1 MATLTGK
8 TIANTYKDLLQVS
21 NSNSGVDSTLRVISD
36 GEATDT
42 VLYISSAAA
51 QITSDAKLYFRD
63 TGLYIASNAD
73 GDLDIVSDG
82 TAIDSIN
89 IESAG
94 GITLDAGTASS
105 GVAYEDDGDEMLRI
119 FNSSSDVIFQIKNDA
134 KDLVIQ
140 QYDGYEVVRF
150 SDTRGK
156 MFLYDEGGE
165 YLQSDA
171 TDLTIASG
179 NDINLTATTDI
190 NIPSGV
196 GLTFG
201 HASNQKIEGD
211 GTDLA
216 IDATGNINITSTVN
230 EAGSIYV
237 RANAG
242 TSETVKIHSD
252 QGTSVTE
259 GAESVTILSDAGGI
273 GVRSTANLA
282 NAVNVTVDGGT
293 TSSISIFNDQGTSVT
308 EGSESIAIL
317 SDAGGIGIRSTANL
331 VNAVNI
337 TNDGGTSG
345 TIQIFNDQGTSVAEG
360 SSSIELLSD
369 VGGVELK
376 STADLAKAIKLIADG
391 GTSETIYIQ
400 SDQGTGADSIEIT
413 SDAGGVTI
421 SAGNTS
427 HGVKVGTVSGAP
439 VSIGHGTSETTV
451 NDNLT
456 VTGDLT
462 VSGTTTTVSSSTLTI
477 GDSLIKLAQGYTGS
491 AYDQGIVFTR
501 GDGANSNT
509 QNMALIW
516 DESADTFATIKAAT
530 EAGTTAGNVTVTDYV
545 NFRAG
550 AITADDASTFTNG
563 LTVGSDGSGADV
575 TFHSATSSDNFL
587 WDSSEE
593 ALIITGTD
601 GQTALNVADGNL
613 VVADTLDVNGTVD
626 FDVTDFDVASSGDVD
641 LVSTSNAAGA
651 ITIRT
656 NAGTSE
662 TIKIHADQGT
672 SVTEG
677 AESVTILSDAGGVG
691 IRSTANLVNAVN
703 ITVDGGT
710 TSTLTLFNDQGTSV
724 TEGAASVQLLSDAGG
739 IGIKSTANLASSI
752 LLTADGGTSET
763 IKIHSDQGTGAAS
776 IGLVSDA
783 GGITLDAGTDI
794 VLDADGDQVSI
805 KFGGATGQIDFT
817 NANSGDGIIQQMV
830 DAKDLVI
837 QQYDGNEVARFGDD
851 RKFYLYDKGGEYLSS
866 SGSAL
871 TIASGSGAWEL
882 PASDGSSNQVL
893 KTDGSG
899 NLDWT
904 SPGSV
909 GGIDDQSSSNDDQL
923 TITDSAIIIN
933 EDSDDLDF
941 RVESN
946 GNANMFFVDGG
957 ANLIGINTSSPSV
970 GATLGL
976 DIESTTASSASEG
989 AALRLSSN
997 DGAVMASGH
1006 RLGVLEF
1013 AGAEDASNTMTVGAR
1028 IEAITDATWSA
1039 SENGADMV
1047 FYTTDGNASQS
1058 EVMRLTADSG
1068 MTIASDLDVDG
1079 TANLD
1084 IVDIDGAV
1092 DMASTLQLDGTLTV
1106 GADGTGADVIF
1117 YSATAGDNFTW
1128 DASEECL
1135 IITGTDGAQSLKVA
1149 DGDLVVV
1156 DKIYLYDN
1164 DGGEYISGDGTDLTI
1179 TSGAD
1184 IILAGTAVNITA
1196 DTIDLSDATKDVTL
1210 NAAVDA
1216 LNFDSNTLS
1225 IDASN
1230 NRVGIGTTSPV
1241 QKLTIE
1247 GDTTNAGD
1255 GTEGQL
1261 VVRGSTDSN
1270 IKMMIGVDTTSK
1282 VGFISPM
1289 DHGTAWEDLALC
1301 RHGGNVGIGG
1311 STPHTLSVT
1320 LADTTTAHFGNAEYG
1335 ADEWS
1340 GISLGYRNSGD
1351 TNNVKTKIVQEG
1363 IADGN
1368 ARGHLHF
1375 LVDTAADNN
1384 SAVIAD
1390 SKMMIHG
1397 TSGNVGIGTTSP
1409 ARPLTVSSDGEIKAL
1424 FENTS
1429 TTGGQYAYIDVES
1442 NAASTSK
1449 AYLRLITPDGTS
1461 TIHSEGTATAVTLKD
1476 GDVEVS
1482 TGDLIFGTA
1491 GKGICLGVTS
1501 NTDANTLDD
1510 YEEGTFT
1517 MGLSG
1522 VTIDSRNNSTAYY
1535 TKIGN
1540 MVYFYY
1546 YSGVMTLSSTTG
1558 GATITGLPFT
1568 SLAGGNRYGQFTT
1581 VHGNA
1586 VDGSSPGGYIN
1597 LNYTTG
1603 QFVDLDNT
1611 LSASWING
1619 SGQYLMVQGFYN
1631 AA

>member
-439 VSIGHGTSETTV
+439 ISIGHGTSETTV

-1058 EVMRLTADSG
+1058 EGMRLGADRKLYFYDKGGEYISGNGSVLSIVGGSEIDLTATAIDINGTADISG
-1068 MTIASDLDVDG
+1068 AVGLASSSGVTTIGSSNGLTVSAAGVLTVNSTTDASSSTSGSTIIDGGVGIAKKLYVGTDLDVDG
-1079 TANLD
+1079 TTNLD
-1084 IVDIDGAV
+1084 VVDIDGAV

-1106 GADGTGADVIF
+1106 GADGSGTDVIF
-1117 YSATAGDNFTW
+1117 YSGTAGDNFTW
-1128 DASEECL
+1128 DASEEKL
-1135 IITGTDGAQSLKVA
+1135 TITGTDGQ
-1149 DGDLVVV
+1149 
-1156 DKIYLYDN
+1156 
-1164 DGGEYISGDGTDLTI
+1164 
-1179 TSGAD
+1179 
-1184 IILAGTAVNITA
+1184 TAL
-1196 DTIDLSDATKDVTL
+1196 D
-1210 NAAVDA
+1210 
-1216 LNFDSNTLS
+1216 
-1225 IDASN
+1225 
-1230 NRVGIGTTSPV
+1230 
-1241 QKLTIE
+1241 
-1247 GDTTNAGD
+1247 
-1255 GTEGQL
+1255 
-1261 VVRGSTDSN
+1261 
-1270 IKMMIGVDTTSK
+1270 
-1282 VGFISPM
+1282 
-1289 DHGTAWEDLALC
+1289 
-1301 RHGGNVGIGG
+1301 
-1311 STPHTLSVT
+1311 
-1320 LADTTTAHFGNAEYG
+1320 
-1335 ADEWS
+1335 
-1340 GISLGYRNSGD
+1340 
-1351 TNNVKTKIVQEG
+1351 

-1368 ARGHLHF
+1368 
-1375 LVDTAADNN
+1375 LVVADDVDIEGDIDVNGTANLDVVDIDGAVDMASTLTLAGNADFNGDLDVDGTANLDAVDIDGNIDMAACFTWSGGGSYMKCSSSGYRFNNDTDSINILVADNN
-1384 SAVIAD
+1384 GWVYIPQQPAFLAYPSANQVSMAVGTRVPIAFGTEVFDQGSNFATDGDNDNAGTFTAPVAGRYQLNAVIRVNDLDIDAPYHEVRIVTSNRTYVEFFSPRDTDMFYFSFGFSTLAD
-1390 SKMMIHG
+1390 MD
-1397 TSGNVGIGTTSP
+1397 
-1409 ARPLTVSSDGEIKAL
+1409 ASD
-1424 FENTS
+1424 T
-1429 TTGGQYAYIDVES
+1429 AYID
-1442 NAASTSK
+1442 
-1449 AYLRLITPDGTS
+1449 
-1461 TIHSEGTATAVTLKD
+1461 
-1476 GDVEVS
+1476 
-1482 TGDLIFGTA
+1482 
-1491 GKGICLGVTS
+1491 
-1501 NTDANTLDD
+1501 
-1510 YEEGTFT
+1510 
-1517 MGLSG
+1517 
-1522 VTIDSRNNSTAYY
+1522 YY
-1535 TKIGN
+1535 N
-1540 MVYFYY
+1540 D
-1546 YSGVMTLSSTTG
+1546 G
-1558 GATITGLPFT
+1558 GATQSDMIASSTRFSGY
-1568 SLAGGNRYGQFTT
+1568 LAC
-1581 VHGNA
+1581 
-1586 VDGSSPGGYIN
+1586 
-1597 LNYTTG
+1597 
-1603 QFVDLDNT
+1603 
-1611 LSASWING
+1611 
-1619 SGQYLMVQGFYN
+1619 
-1631 AA
+1631 

>member
-550 AITADDASTFTNG
+550 AITADDTSTFTNG

-989 AALRLSSN
+989 AA
-997 DGAVMASGH
+997 
-1006 RLGVLEF
+1006 
-1013 AGAEDASNTMTVGAR
+1013 
-1028 IEAITDATWSA
+1028 
-1039 SENGADMV
+1039 
-1047 FYTTDGNASQS
+1047 
-1058 EVMRLTADSG
+1058 
-1068 MTIASDLDVDG
+1068 
-1079 TANLD
+1079 
-1084 IVDIDGAV
+1084 
-1092 DMASTLQLDGTLTV
+1092 
-1106 GADGTGADVIF
+1106 
-1117 YSATAGDNFTW
+1117 
-1128 DASEECL
+1128 
-1135 IITGTDGAQSLKVA
+1135 
-1149 DGDLVVV
+1149 
-1156 DKIYLYDN
+1156 
-1164 DGGEYISGDGTDLTI
+1164 
-1179 TSGAD
+1179 
-1184 IILAGTAVNITA
+1184 
-1196 DTIDLSDATKDVTL
+1196 
-1210 NAAVDA
+1210 
-1216 LNFDSNTLS
+1216 
-1225 IDASN
+1225 
-1230 NRVGIGTTSPV
+1230 
-1241 QKLTIE
+1241 
-1247 GDTTNAGD
+1247 
-1255 GTEGQL
+1255 
-1261 VVRGSTDSN
+1261 
-1270 IKMMIGVDTTSK
+1270 
-1282 VGFISPM
+1282 
-1289 DHGTAWEDLALC
+1289 
-1301 RHGGNVGIGG
+1301 
-1311 STPHTLSVT
+1311 
-1320 LADTTTAHFGNAEYG
+1320 
-1335 ADEWS
+1335 
-1340 GISLGYRNSGD
+1340 
-1351 TNNVKTKIVQEG
+1351 
-1363 IADGN
+1363 
-1368 ARGHLHF
+1368 
-1375 LVDTAADNN
+1375 
-1384 SAVIAD
+1384 
-1390 SKMMIHG
+1390 
-1397 TSGNVGIGTTSP
+1397 
-1409 ARPLTVSSDGEIKAL
+1409 
-1424 FENTS
+1424 
-1429 TTGGQYAYIDVES
+1429 
-1442 NAASTSK
+1442 
-1449 AYLRLITPDGTS
+1449 
-1461 TIHSEGTATAVTLKD
+1461 
-1476 GDVEVS
+1476 
-1482 TGDLIFGTA
+1482 
-1491 GKGICLGVTS
+1491 
-1501 NTDANTLDD
+1501 
-1510 YEEGTFT
+1510 
-1517 MGLSG
+1517 
-1522 VTIDSRNNSTAYY
+1522 
-1535 TKIGN
+1535 
-1540 MVYFYY
+1540 
-1546 YSGVMTLSSTTG
+1546 
-1558 GATITGLPFT
+1558 
-1568 SLAGGNRYGQFTT
+1568 
-1581 VHGNA
+1581 
-1586 VDGSSPGGYIN
+1586 
-1597 LNYTTG
+1597 
-1603 QFVDLDNT
+1603 
-1611 LSASWING
+1611 
-1619 SGQYLMVQGFYN
+1619 
-1631 AA
+1631 